1 MEKRHHVTVARMLY
15 WKDCVVVPPGNEELL
30 TKLLVEFHSSTT
42 AEFLRAYA
50 RIATYFYRPRMR
62 RTILE
67 LVHSCQICQRAKS
80 SQLHPRWQ
88 KSLPIPIP
96 NQVWED
102 VEWILS
108 QVFLIQKVIHLL
120 WWVRPQND
128 GRYEALN
135 KCLELYLRCFVF
147 DNPRACRG
155 KNPYIHWNDDFE
167 GVRWARPMMFCCLK
181 DHAL

>member
-42 AEFLRAYA
+42 AGFLRAYA

-67 LVHSCQICQRAKS
+67 
-80 SQLHPRWQ
+80 
-88 KSLPIPIP
+88 
-96 NQVWED
+96 
-102 VEWILS
+102 
-108 QVFLIQKVIHLL
+108 
-120 WWVRPQND
+120 VRPQND

-167 GVRWARPMMFCCLK
+167 GVRWARPMMFCF
-181 DHAL
+181 